1 MVRLALVT
9 LATATLLSACGPDRT
24 APPESGS
31 ILVTVT
37 LSRSGPVGPSLD
49 HVPQKDIQ
57 VTAVDD
63 AEGIW
68 STKTGVAGEAT
79 LSVPAGDYDV
89 DISFCPDAAHHVTVT
104 GGATTT
110 TRFDCVA
117 P

>member
-1 MVRLALVT
+1 MVRWALVT
-9 LATATLLSACGPDRT
+9 LATATLLSACGPDRP
-24 APPESGS
+24 APPEGGS
-31 ILVTVT
+31 IAVTVT

-49 HVPQKDIQ
+49 HVPQADIQ
-57 VTAVDD
+57 VTAVDHS
-63 AEGIW
+63 GGSW
-68 STKTGVAGEAT
+68 STKTGAAGEAT

-104 GGATTT
+104 SGVTTA